1 MENQGQ
7 RELKLIRHVY
17 GALVIYEVFQRN
29 VWHKCILT
37 FKLDYASD
45 KQVLG
50 LIVSSQVQYIVQ
62 DICWPVTWRYLKVA
76 MICISNE
83 DIHCDDLLW
92 LESLID
98 GWGQILTLN
107 CWKSHDFGHIS
118 LIQFSSLSFSGE
130 SSSYGKLHPFS
141 IQPCPSE
148 VDFLRLIYDWKLW
161 WYNRSGNTVKGIQ
174 AQQGWNVS

>member
-29 VWHKCILT
+29 VWHKCVLT

-98 GWGQILTLN
+98 GWGQILTLINGKCHDISYLVN
-107 CWKSHDFGHIS
+107 CS
-118 LIQFSSLSFSGE
+118 LHL
-130 SSSYGKLHPFS
+130 SSSGRMKFWWRTVPLFNS
-141 IQPCPSE
+141 TAPSQ
-148 VDFLRLIYDWKLW
+148 VDILRLIQDWKSW